1 MTNLTDFLKDMRDS
15 RDTYIKVSEHQLR
28 GYTQQAR
35 EWEKLAAIQKATIAK
50 LNIKINKLEEDIEL
64 YKIENRSL
72 KKTETIDLFA

>member
-35 EWEKLAAIQKATIAK
+35 EWERLAAIQKATIAK
-50 LNIKINKLEEDIEL
+50 LTIKINKLEEDIEL